1 VELAVANAKIA
12 EVKNHER
19 ALISNYG
26 SLYSEYGGFG
36 IDDLEKTECE
46 KAQQFR

>member
-1 VELAVANAKIA
+1 VANAKIA

-26 SLYSEYGGFG
+26 SLHSEYGGFG
-36 IDDLEKTECE
+36 ICICNAEKR
-46 KAQQFR
+46 KR